1 MVKKI
6 LKNSAMM
13 ETTTITMVALTPAKK
28 IQTITVLEQTPV
40 FVFLTLVEMGNPT
53 LEKVVMMQ
61 ILILEMDAHRLVVC
75 RRVIHVHCQLSP
87 HPQFAQEQHLRV

>member
-13 ETTTITMVALTPAKK
+13 ETTTITMVATTPAKK

-61 ILILEMDAHRLVVC
+61 ILILEMDARRLVVW
-75 RRVIHVHCQLSP
+75 RPAIHARCQLSP